1 MNILLVGHPNVGK
14 SVIFT
19 QLTGVSVIA
28 SNYPGTTVGFTE
40 GEMRLGEQTA
50 KVIDVPGTYSL
61 STPTSK
67 AEEIALKML
76 EEGDLIINVIDATRL
91 ERNLHLTLELLERR
105 KPVVVALNMWDDA
118 QHKGIII
125 DVQKLQNLLG
135 ILVIPTV
142 AITGEGLK
150 ALQESL
156 ADATV
161 PLNPPMTEEQRWIE
175 IGRIA
180 ESVQSLHHR
189 HHTFWEWFGDCC
201 VRRSSGIPIAA
212 IVLLASFHGIRFIG
226 ESITTWL
233 AEPAF
238 EYLWKP
244 LVQMIST
251 ALGGGGFIHNILIG
265 KLIAGDIDFA
275 QSFGLLTTGLFVPL
289 AMVFP
294 FVFAFYLWLGILED
308 IGYLPRLAVLLDR
321 LMHKLGLH
329 GWAII
334 PNLLGLGC
342 NVPAILA
349 TRILEDRRERLIA
362 CTLVSI
368 ALPCAALQAMIW
380 ALVGNPAKGGGIGH
394 VLIVYGVLFA
404 SWLLIGWLLAKI
416 LPGTSPE
423 LLMEIPPYRR
433 PYWPTVLKNLLL
445 RVMGFLREAIPIVL
459 IGVLIVNILYWLK
472 AFDALALIT
481 APIMTKLLGLPKE
494 AIVAAVVGFF
504 RKDMAMGLLAT
515 MDLTIK
521 QLVVASTVLA
531 MFFPC
536 IATFIVLIKEIGWRG
551 MAFSVI
557 VMIVFSMLAGGILN
571 VIL

>member
-1 MNILLVGHPNVGK
+1 
-14 SVIFT
+14 
-19 QLTGVSVIA
+19 
-28 SNYPGTTVGFTE
+28 
-40 GEMRLGEQTA
+40 
-50 KVIDVPGTYSL
+50 L
-61 STPTSK
+61 S
-67 AEEIALKML
+67 
-76 EEGDLIINVIDATRL
+76 
-91 ERNLHLTLELLERR
+91 
-105 KPVVVALNMWDDA
+105 
-118 QHKGIII
+118 
-125 DVQKLQNLLG
+125 
-135 ILVIPTV
+135 
-142 AITGEGLK
+142 
-150 ALQESL
+150 
-156 ADATV
+156 
-161 PLNPPMTEEQRWIE
+161 
-175 IGRIA
+175 
-180 ESVQSLHHR
+180 
-189 HHTFWEWFGDCC
+189 
-201 VRRSSGIPIAA
+201 
-212 IVLLASFHGIRFIG
+212 SFYGIRFIG

-238 EYLWKP
+238 DYLWKP
-244 LVQMIST
+244 LVKIISA
-251 ALGGGGFIHNILIG
+251 ALGGGGFIHNILVG
-265 KLIAGDIDFA
+265 KLISGDIDFV

-289 AMVFP
+289 GMVFP
-294 FVFAFYLWLGILED
+294 FVFVFYLWLGILED

-362 CTLVSI
+362 CTLVSV

-404 SWLLIGWLLAKI
+404 SWLLIGWILAKI

-433 PYWPTVLKNLLL
+433 PYWPTVLKNLRL
-445 RVMGFLREAIPIVL
+445 RITGFLREAIPIVL
-459 IGVLIVNILYWLK
+459 IGVLVVNILYWFK
-472 AFDALALIT
+472 VFDALASVT
-481 APIMTKLLGLPKE
+481 APVMTKFLGLPKE
-494 AIVAAVVGFF
+494 AIVAVAVGFF

-557 VMIVFSMLAGGILN
+557 VMIVFSMLAGGMLN